1 MWLLGTAGLRCT
13 TSLTPHYTRLR
24 NRALESGNRPPSYSL
39 FSASVKGF
47 FLNWMEENKLLCNK
61 LDKHVSKNSTTIRK
75 YVDVSPNCHCFF
87 PPSMSHEQLLCDCV
101 CLSEIN
107 GSEQCMWNLIF
118 GFISF
123 KKCLFHRLFEDL
135 LCGQHWIVGETKEI
149 GNRSTNHGSH
159 TQSAAAAKLLQSC
172 PTLCNP
178 IDGSP
183 PCSPVP
189 GILQAR
195 TLQWVAISF
204 SNVWKWKV
212 KVKSLSRVRLLATP
226 WTASPPGSY
235 VHGIS
240 QTRVLEWG
248 TIAFSK
254 GSLVGY
260 I

>member
-1 MWLLGTAGLRCT
+1 MYLKIVQQLENTLMSPPTAT
-13 TSLTPHYTRLR
+13 
-24 NRALESGNRPPSYSL
+24 
-39 FSASVKGF
+39 
-47 FLNWMEENKLLCNK
+47 
-61 LDKHVSKNSTTIRK
+61 VSSCLPWAMT
-75 YVDVSPNCHCFF
+75 
-87 PPSMSHEQLLCDCV
+87 QLLCDCV

-123 KKCLFHRLFEDL
+123 KKCLFHKLFEDL

-159 TQSAAAAKLLQSC
+159 TQSAAAAKSLQSC

-183 PCSPVP
+183 PCSPIP

-204 SNVWKWKV
+204 SNVWKW
-212 KVKSLSRVRLLATP
+212 SRSVVSDPQRSYGLQPSRLLCP
-226 WTASPPGSY
+226 WDFLGKSTGVGCHCLLHPVRETTKFALWSKKSTTKVSLLNACVSSAY
-235 VHGIS
+235 FSSIS
-240 QTRVLEWG
+240 FF
-248 TIAFSK
+248 IIF
-254 GSLVGY
+254 
-260 I
+260 